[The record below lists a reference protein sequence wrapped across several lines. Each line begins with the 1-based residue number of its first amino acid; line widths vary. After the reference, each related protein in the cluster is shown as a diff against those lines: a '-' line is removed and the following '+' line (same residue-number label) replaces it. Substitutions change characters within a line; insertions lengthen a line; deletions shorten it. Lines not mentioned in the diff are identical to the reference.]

1 MMKQSCK
8 NFPESFYRL
17 AGILLVLAVLS
28 SQAIAQGANKENSP
42 SSTAS
47 SGAVGEAATKV
58 DWSRALVE
66 STMKRYPDP
75 ATLGR
80 WQYPQALYLWGQ
92 YLLWQRTK
100 DHRYFEYLQRW
111 VDAHVDDSG
120 NIDRPIESL
129 DNMLPGNLLLV
140 LYLETKQQK
149 YKLAAAK
156 IRERLNTYPRT
167 TDGGFW
173 HANDEAH
180 HQQLWLDGMYMSM
193 PFLVRYG
200 QQFNDGTYAND
211 EAAKQILIYASHLH
225 DPSKGLLYHA
235 YDETG
240 TQPWADPVTR
250 HSSEFWCRAL
260 GWYGMAII
268 EVLEVIPANHPKR
281 AQLIAV
287 LRALVKGLAKY
298 QDSKTGLWY
307 QVVDKGSL
315 PDNWLETSSSSMYTY
330 TISMAVKRGYVDKSY
345 NEVAQKGY
353 QGVLTKISLGPD
365 GLTNLT
371 DICEG
376 TNLGDLAF
384 YLARKRPTNDLH
396 GLGAFLIMNELF
408 MRSAVPSAP
417 AGKRRPV
424 SRWSPIRRSER
435 CAESAGR
442 SSTFSRRRCGLWMKR
457 EPEERLPE
465 IAQFYWLETLSL
477 AGWSV
482 VGSINS

>member
-1 MMKQSCK
+1 MKHSSIGSAK
-8 NFPESFYRL
+8 LLYLL
-17 AGILLVLAVLS
+17 AGILLVQMVLV
-28 SQAIAQGANKENSP
+28 SQASAQGVTKENSP
-42 SSTAS
+42 PLAAR
-47 SGAVGEAATKV
+47 SGNDSKAATDV

-129 DNMLPGNLLLV
+129 DNMLPGNLLLA
-140 LYLETKQQK
+140 LYQETKQEK
-149 YKLAAAK
+149 YRLAAVK

-167 TDGGFW
+167 SDGGFW
-173 HANDEAH
+173 HANDQAH
-180 HQQLWLDGMYMSM
+180 ERQLWLDGMYMSM

-200 QQFNDGTYAND
+200 QLFNDGAYAND

-240 TQPWADPVTR
+240 TQPWADHVTH
-250 HSSEFWCRAL
+250 HSAEFWCRAL

-268 EVLEVIPANHPKR
+268 DVLEVMPANHPKR

-287 LRALVKGLAKY
+287 LKGLVKGLAKY

-307 QVVDKGSL
+307 QIVDKGSL
-315 PDNWLETSSSSMYTY
+315 PDNWLETSSSSMYSY

-345 NEVAQKGY
+345 NNVAQRGY
-353 QGVLTKISLGPD
+353 QGVLSKISLGPD

-384 YLARKRPTNDLH
+384 YLARKRPINDLH

-408 MRSAVPSAP
+408 MRSAVPLVP
-417 AGKRRPV
+417 AGRRKKTNKPV
-424 SRWSPIRRSER
+424 VANP
-435 CAESAGR
+435 G
-442 SSTFSRRRCGLWMKR
+442 K
-457 EPEERLPE
+457 
-465 IAQFYWLETLSL
+465 
-477 AGWSV
+477 
-482 VGSINS
+482 